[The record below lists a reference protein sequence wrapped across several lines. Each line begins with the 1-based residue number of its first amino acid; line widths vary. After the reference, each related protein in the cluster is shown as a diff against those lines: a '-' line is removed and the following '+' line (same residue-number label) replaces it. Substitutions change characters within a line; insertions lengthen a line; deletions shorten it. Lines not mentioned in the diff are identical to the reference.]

1 MNVCSLLVT
10 AFVILHVSTKQ
21 YLSLELNIISLVSD
35 LIYFD
40 FHNLVLFSAVFEYLV
55 HARCTFKYILLQHTY
70 RLYAVIVHWSC
81 DCSHHS

>member
-40 FHNLVLFSAVFEYLV
+40 FHNLVLLV
-55 HARCTFKYILLQHTY
+55 LFLSI
-70 RLYAVIVHWSC
+70 
-81 DCSHHS
+81 